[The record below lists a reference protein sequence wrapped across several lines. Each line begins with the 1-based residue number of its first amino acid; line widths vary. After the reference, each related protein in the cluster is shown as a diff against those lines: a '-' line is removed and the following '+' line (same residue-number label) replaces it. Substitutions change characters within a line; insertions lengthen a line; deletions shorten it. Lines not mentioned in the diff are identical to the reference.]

1 MENEK
6 KSGRGGYRPGA
17 GRKPGSKDK
26 KPRASKKNPVD
37 ADKRSVNRSVT
48 LRADEWEK
56 LEKLAAPLSA
66 TRYAAD
72 ILRAFLVSKEI

>member
-17 GRKPGSKDK
+17 GRKPGSKNK
-26 KPRASKKNPVD
+26 KSAVAGLAKS
-37 ADKRSVNRSVT
+37 RSVT
-48 LRADEWEK
+48 LSAGEWEE
-56 LEKLAAPLSA
+56 LEKLAGSISV

-72 ILRAFLVSKEI
+72 ILRAFLVARKF